1 MKLSNIGN
9 REMMFHFI
17 TTFLFFFLLP
27 ESNSERSWEDIDS
40 IPFKYLDMD
49 EAWLPSLSLLEEH
62 ISNFTIVRPN
72 WMKLVPREG
81 KKNYSIINL
90 CNTKIITV
98 SHIDIRGID
107 FSVDVTTTRVQIIC
121 IFIMTVMIINLFL
134 FSSLYRCI
142 NKIRFEKIPFSKPY
156 SKVWNLQYFYL
167 SAEIVIHE
175 RQYVMELEPCEAF
188 VDLSW

>member
-1 MKLSNIGN
+1 
-9 REMMFHFI
+9 
-17 TTFLFFFLLP
+17 
-27 ESNSERSWEDIDS
+27 
-40 IPFKYLDMD
+40 
-49 EAWLPSLSLLEEH
+49 
-62 ISNFTIVRPN
+62 
-72 WMKLVPREG
+72 MKLVPKEG
-81 KKNYSIINL
+81 KKNYSSINL

-156 SKVWNLQYFYL
+156 SKV
-167 SAEIVIHE
+167 
-175 RQYVMELEPCEAF
+175 
-188 VDLSW
+188 